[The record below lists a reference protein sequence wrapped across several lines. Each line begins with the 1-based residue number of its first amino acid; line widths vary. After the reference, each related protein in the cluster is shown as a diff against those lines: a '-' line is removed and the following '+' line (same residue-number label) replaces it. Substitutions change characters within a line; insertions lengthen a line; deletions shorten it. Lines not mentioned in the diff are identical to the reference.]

1 MAFPLSFTSQLYPFA
16 AFHKES
22 VIGDVMENHFN
33 NVILQVSSSVGT
45 FSVLDSGYLKKQSCV
60 SGPFLLF
67 DGNIES
73 IM

>member
-1 MAFPLSFTSQLYPFA
+1 MIAFPLSFTSQLYPFA
-16 AFHKES
+16 AFHKDS

-33 NVILQVSSSVGT
+33 NVILQVSSSVGM
-45 FSVLDSGYLKKQSCV
+45 FSVLDSGFI
-60 SGPFLLF
+60 SGPFWLF